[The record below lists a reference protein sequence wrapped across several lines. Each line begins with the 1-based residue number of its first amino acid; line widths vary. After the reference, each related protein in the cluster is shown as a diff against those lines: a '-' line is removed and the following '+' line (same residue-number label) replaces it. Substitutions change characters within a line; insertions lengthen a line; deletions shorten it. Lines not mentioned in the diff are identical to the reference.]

1 MMGVQETIV
10 LIVLALL
17 ILFPSLAS
25 ELQTW
30 MARRA
35 MRRGR
40 PLYRVDDDRR
50 GE

>member
-1 MMGVQETIV
+1 VQETIV

-17 ILFPSLAS
+17 ILFPSLMS

-30 MARRA
+30 RVRRA
-35 MRRGR
+35 MRRVR

-50 GE
+50 DE

>member
-1 MMGVQETIV
+1 MHEEIV

-17 ILFPSLAS
+17 ILFPSLMS

-30 MARRA
+30 RARRA